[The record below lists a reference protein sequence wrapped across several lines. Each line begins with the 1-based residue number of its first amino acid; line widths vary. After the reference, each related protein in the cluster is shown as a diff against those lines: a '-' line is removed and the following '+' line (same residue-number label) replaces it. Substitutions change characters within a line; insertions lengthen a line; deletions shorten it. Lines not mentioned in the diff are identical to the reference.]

1 MDPGV
6 IIEGTEGNGEH
17 HENIVSIFFVN
28 FIIGEAKIIFMMDL
42 KSSMAVLLRN
52 EKRVFF

>member
-17 HENIVSIFFVN
+17 HENIVNILFVN
-28 FIIGEAKIIFMMDL
+28 LIIGEAKIIFMMDL